1 MCAIS
6 DLTYQFGGPYSKV
19 VDVFDSATGT
29 WSIMSLSVA
38 RSSLAAAAIGSV
50 AIFAGG
56 LIECKLILM
65 KRRNSERERGFYV
78 ACSYEP
84 LFVRDLGPLR
94 NLAVI
99 LHVYLQTVVLL
110 ALLLMPWTC
119 TIVPQGFGPLQSL

>member
-56 LIECKLILM
+56 LIECKLLLM
-65 KRRNSERERGFYV
+65 KRRKAERERGFYV
-78 ACSYEP
+78 ACSYVP
-84 LFVRDLGPLR
+84 LFVRDCGPLR

-99 LHVYLQTVVLL
+99 LRVYLQTVVLL
-110 ALLLMPWTC
+110 ALLPMPWTC

>member
-65 KRRNSERERGFYV
+65 KRRTRKEN
-78 ACSYEP
+78 
-84 LFVRDLGPLR
+84 
-94 NLAVI
+94 AVFMF
-99 LHVYLQTVVLL
+99 HVVMSHSLSGI
-110 ALLLMPWTC
+110 W
-119 TIVPQGFGPLQSL
+119 VP